1 MLTVEDYRE
10 RARRRLPKLVFD
22 YVDGGAESEHTVR
35 ANRQAFESVALRPH
49 GGMDPSGIEIGV
61 SVLGAKLSLPVI
73 LAPCGSSGVVR
84 SHGDLAGAG
93 AAATAGTV
101 FVHSTMSS
109 DRIEDVV
116 AAAKG
121 APVWY
126 QVYRVGP
133 MSRVEAAID
142 RAREAGVAAL
152 VITFDTSVGSLRVR
166 DRRNGGLALLGS
178 SYRRAI
184 PGFLRL
190 TGSPRWLAD
199 HVVHGL
205 RPKLANVIQDDGTP
219 QILGRGPATNGLT
232 WEDLAWVRER
242 FGGPIIVK
250 GLLTGED
257 AAHAV
262 EEGAAAIVVSNHGGR
277 QLDTAE
283 ATLRALPEI
292 VAAVNGRCEVLLDGG
307 IRSGTD
313 VIKALSLGARAVL
326 IGRPWLFG
334 LAVGGEGGIGAVL
347 ELLRT
352 GLSRNL
358 ALVGVRNVAEL
369 DDRFVRVP
377 TDWGTTS

>member
-10 RARRRLPKLVFD
+10 AARRRLPKLVFD
-22 YVDGGAESEHTVR
+22 YIDGGAESEHTVQ
-35 ANRQAFESVALRPH
+35 ANRRAFESVALRPH

-61 SVLGAKLSLPVI
+61 SVLGTDLSMPII
-73 LAPCGSSGVVR
+73 LAPCGSAGVVR
-84 SHGDLAGAG
+84 SSGDLAGAR
-93 AAATAGTV
+93 AASAAGTI
-101 FVHSTMSS
+101 FTHSTMSS

-116 AAAKG
+116 KAANG

-142 RAREAGVAAL
+142 RARDAGVAAL

-178 SYRRAI
+178 SYMRAI

-199 HVVHGL
+199 HVIHGL
-205 RPKLANVIQDDGTP
+205 RPKLMNVIQEDGTP
-219 QILGRGPATNGLT
+219 QILGRGPTPNGLT
-232 WEDLAWVRER
+232 WEDLAWIRER

-262 EEGAAAIVVSNHGGR
+262 DEGAAAVVVSNHGGR
-277 QLDTAE
+277 QLDGAD
-283 ATLRALPEI
+283 ATLRALPEV

-334 LAVGGEGGIGAVL
+334 LAVAGDAGIGEVL
-347 ELLRT
+347 EVLRT
-352 GLSRNL
+352 GVSRNL
-358 ALVGVRNVAEL
+358 ALVGVKKVSEL
-369 DDRFVRVP
+369 DSRFVRVP
-377 TDWGTTS
+377 TDWDAVS

>member
-10 RARRRLPKLVFD
+10 VARRRLPKLVFD
-22 YVDGGAESEHTVR
+22 YIDGGAESEYTVQ
-35 ANRQAFESVALRPH
+35 ANRRAFESVALRPH

-61 SVLGAKLSLPVI
+61 SVLGTDLSMPII
-73 LAPCGSSGVVR
+73 LAPCGSAGVVR
-84 SHGDLAGAG
+84 SGGDLAGAR
-93 AAATAGTV
+93 AASAAGTI
-101 FVHSTMSS
+101 FTHSTMSS

-116 AAAKG
+116 KAANG
-121 APVWY
+121 ASVWY

-142 RAREAGVAAL
+142 RARDAGVAAL

-178 SYRRAI
+178 SYMRAI

-205 RPKLANVIQDDGTP
+205 RPKLMNVIQEDGTP
-219 QILGRGPATNGLT
+219 QILGRGPAPNGLT
-232 WEDLAWVRER
+232 WEDLTWVKER

-262 EEGAAAIVVSNHGGR
+262 DEGAAAVVVSNHGGR
-277 QLDTAE
+277 QLDTAD
-283 ATLRALPEI
+283 ATLRALPEV
-292 VAAVNGRCEVLLDGG
+292 VAAVNGHCEVLLDGG

-334 LAVGGEGGIGAVL
+334 LAVGGDSGIGEVL
-347 ELLRT
+347 EVLRT
-352 GLSRNL
+352 GVSRNL
-358 ALVGVRNVAEL
+358 ALLGVKKVSEL
-369 DDRFVRVP
+369 DSRFVRVP
-377 TDWGTTS
+377 SDWDPAS